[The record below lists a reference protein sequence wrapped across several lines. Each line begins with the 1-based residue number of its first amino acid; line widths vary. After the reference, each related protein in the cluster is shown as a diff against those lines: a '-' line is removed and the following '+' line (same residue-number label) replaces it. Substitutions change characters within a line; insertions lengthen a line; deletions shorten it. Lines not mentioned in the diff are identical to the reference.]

1 MENFFIYYQNIFY
14 TAAAICFILGL
25 KRLSHPRT
33 ARTGNFI
40 AMLGMFT
47 AIVITVYIGTLKYN
61 IDLYLI
67 IIGIMIGA
75 AIGAVI
81 AIKIEMTSIPQM
93 VAAFNGFGG
102 AASALIA
109 ASEFYK
115 WRFNKFNSNI
125 YYAKCNDWGPY
136 FYWKFCSFWKITRT
150 DKWAANS
157 IQRSENI

>member
-109 ASEFYK
+109 ASIIGCG
-115 WRFNKFNSNI
+115 R
-125 YYAKCNDWGPY
+125 
-136 FYWKFCSFWKITRT
+136 
-150 DKWAANS
+150 
-157 IQRSENI
+157 